1 MRLTVKQ
8 TITCVFA
15 DLVCGFVRELT
26 MVLLTDL
33 FNTPPAGTAR
43 GQRTGKQI
51 LIFFFLPKQGL
62 ENNTASP
69 RNPRLTASSFPCIT
83 NTKS

>member
-1 MRLTVKQ
+1 MFANKTFFVNRILNIDFIAGQGSMRLTVKQ

-33 FNTPPAGTAR
+33 FNTSPAGTA
-43 GQRTGKQI
+43 GGKEQ
-51 LIFFFLPKQGL
+51 
-62 ENNTASP
+62 ENGY
-69 RNPRLTASSFPCIT
+69 
-83 NTKS
+83 

>member
-1 MRLTVKQ
+1 
-8 TITCVFA
+8 VFA

-43 GQRTGKQI
+43 GKEQENRYYY
-51 LIFFFLPKQGL
+51 FFYRNKNWKTIPLHLLNPGSLPAHFL
-62 ENNTASP
+62 ASP
-69 RNPRLTASSFPCIT
+69 T
-83 NTKS
+83 

>member
-33 FNTPPAGTAR
+33 FNTPPAGTA
-43 GQRTGKQI
+43 GGK
-51 LIFFFLPKQGL
+51 KQ
-62 ENNTASP
+62 EN
-69 RNPRLTASSFPCIT
+69 RY
-83 NTKS
+83 